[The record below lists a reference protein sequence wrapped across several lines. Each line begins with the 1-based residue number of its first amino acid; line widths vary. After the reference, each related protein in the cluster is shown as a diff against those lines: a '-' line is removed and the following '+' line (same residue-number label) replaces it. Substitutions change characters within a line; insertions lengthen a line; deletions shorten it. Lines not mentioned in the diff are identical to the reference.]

1 MWLPSNLVPTNTRS
15 PPRREGSQGGSLG
28 GRGSPWATALT
39 AHLCPQ
45 TPLGLP
51 DHAPSSKSPKPAV
64 GPGGATLFCPYTL
77 RPVRSLIKTTTAAA
91 PTVPALLGVREGAQV
106 WTAALASRGG
116 RELSVSQAGGGTR
129 LTAEVG
135 SSTSHLLRACPQEAH
150 SLGAET
156 PQVPGRGQG

>member
-1 MWLPSNLVPTNTRS
+1 MWLPTNLMPTNTCS

-39 AHLCPQ
+39 SRLCLQ

-64 GPGGATLFCPYTL
+64 GPGGATLFFPYTPC
-77 RPVRSLIKTTTAAA
+77 PVRSLIKTTAAA

-106 WTAALASRGG
+106 RTAALASG
-116 RELSVSQAGGGTR
+116 AG
-129 LTAEVG
+129 E
-135 SSTSHLLRACPQEAH
+135 SSR
-150 SLGAET
+150 
-156 PQVPGRGQG
+156 